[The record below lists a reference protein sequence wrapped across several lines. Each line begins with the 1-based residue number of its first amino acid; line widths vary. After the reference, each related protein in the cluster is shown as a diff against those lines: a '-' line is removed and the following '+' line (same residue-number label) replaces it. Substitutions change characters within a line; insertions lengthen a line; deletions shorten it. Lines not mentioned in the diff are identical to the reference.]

1 MTARGTVTVTADT
14 LEDARRQTAEAISA
28 FTDRWR
34 VVDEDCQAKPNGGY
48 RIDHKLELVVGWTV
62 TTTWTEEDA

>member
-34 VVDEDCQAKPNGGY
+34 VVDEDCQAKPPFGF
-48 RIDHKLELVVGWTV
+48 KLELVVGWTV